1 MLIVI
6 AGWLS
11 AVLVF
16 SSFFMRTMIPLRTVA
31 ICGNVSFIAYALLGL
46 KYGVFGRVYP
56 ILVLHAAL
64 LPLNVVRLRQQ
75 KELIRAVHEAS
86 EDETIRALI
95 PYMQTETRAAGAV
108 LFRKG
113 DPADHLYIVQ
123 RGRVRLPEIGRVM
136 SDGEVFGEVGLFAP
150 QHRRTTGATCDGDC
164 RLHTITRDKVLELY
178 YQNPQFGFV
187 LIRLVAGI
195 VDRQAADEAAAR
207 A

>member
-1 MLIVI
+1 VLIVI

-31 ICGNVSFIAYALLGL
+31 ICSNVSFIAYALLGL

-113 DPADHLYIVQ
+113 DPADQLYIVQ

-178 YQNPQFGFV
+178 YQNPQFGFA

-195 VDRQAADEAAAR
+195 VERQAAVEAAAR